1 MQDTVVFELYGYT
14 HGTTDRPA
22 GNCYLGNTKLKEGVW
37 LITRHGMMGGWGQQ
51 EGRGFAVAD
60 TSGL

>member
-22 GNCYLGNTKLKEGVW
+22 ENCYLGITKLKEGV
-37 LITRHGMMGGWGQQ
+37 
-51 EGRGFAVAD
+51 
-60 TSGL
+60 